1 MATITPM
8 PQVPANVKLVRK
20 GDVDTFEFGLPAL
33 DKFTIDYT
41 GIPEEKRSGIARAL
55 LSASALSCYVGTLSH
70 TLKAKNMEA
79 HTITAEAKLELNQN
93 EMGQNQIEAMKIQ
106 VTAEIDKTDEH
117 LFDEC
122 TEFLQNGCFI
132 TASIHDGI
140 RMEYN
145 LTTKQEK

>member
-55 LSASALSCYVGTLSH
+55 LSASALIL
-70 TLKAKNMEA
+70 LQQK
-79 HTITAEAKLELNQN
+79 QN
-93 EMGQNQIEAMKIQ
+93 SNSIKIRW
-106 VTAEIDKTDEH
+106 VKIK
-117 LFDEC
+117 
-122 TEFLQNGCFI
+122 
-132 TASIHDGI
+132 
-140 RMEYN
+140 
-145 LTTKQEK
+145 